1 MPLVLKGVMQ
11 APVTPFKEDFSLDI
25 ATLEKAT
32 DFHVRTGATGI
43 TWPYHKSESLNMTIA
58 ERKAG
63 AEAVVGV
70 VGRRVPVAIH
80 VSALAV
86 NDSLELA
93 RHAQQV
99 GADCIIGITPY
110 FWRVSPQAIY
120 DYFVWL
126 GTSIELPLLAYTSP
140 SYLAGVEITAD
151 LLARLIER
159 LPNFIG
165 VKEASFN
172 SERFLELSRCAHSIR
187 PDFALLTGVE
197 FLLPSIP
204 VGGVGSSSSAGAICP
219 NVVYELYRSCM
230 ANDWPKAREC
240 QYKIDRLWS
249 IFRDQYPSSLKG
261 GMVLMGRPVGPT
273 RRPLP
278 TASREHVEF
287 IGKQLEELGIYSTEP
302 HGW

>member
-1 MPLVLKGVMQ
+1 MSLVLKGVMQ
-11 APVTPFKEDFSLDI
+11 ASVTPFKDDFSLDL

-32 DFHVRTGATGI
+32 DFHVRTGATGM

-63 AEAVVGV
+63 AEAVVRTVAG
-70 VGRRVPVAIH
+70 RVPVAIH
-80 VSALAV
+80 VSALAI
-86 NDSLELA
+86 NDSLALA
-93 RHAQQV
+93 RHAQAA
-99 GADCIIGITPY
+99 GADCVIAITPY
-110 FWRVSPQAIY
+110 FWPVSQQAIY

-126 GTSIELPLLAYTSP
+126 GTSIDLPLLAYTSP
-140 SYLAGVEITAD
+140 DYLAGVEMTPD

-165 VKEASFN
+165 VKEASFS
-172 SERFLELSRCAHSIR
+172 SERFFALSTRAHAMRS
-187 PDFALLTGVE
+187 DFAMLTGVE

-219 NVVYELYRSCM
+219 NVVYELYRSCV
-230 ANDWPKAREC
+230 AGDWLKAREC

-261 GMVLMGRPVGPT
+261 GMALVGRPVGPT
-273 RRPLP
+273 RPPLP
-278 TASREHVEF
+278 TASKERLDY
-287 IGKQLEELGIYSTEP
+287 IAKQLDALGVYATEP